1 MAAQTAEMPKVV
13 RIIPAKPEYS
23 GNSNADFRPKR
34 VAAYCRVST
43 DKEQQEH
50 SFETQK
56 EMYTDMIMMK
66 PNWQMAGIYAD
77 EGITGTIAK
86 KRPDFMRMIED
97 CRKGKIDMVITKSV
111 SRFSRNNLDCLLYV
125 RELKERG
132 IPILF
137 EKEGINTLQVSS
149 ELLITLFS
157 GLSQA
162 ESESI
167 SMNVKI
173 GKRQSLKNG
182 NVPFC
187 YKSFLGY
194 RKGADGK
201 PEIVQE
207 EAEIIRRIYSE
218 YLAGASLLEIA
229 KSLIADGVLTA
240 KGKTKWTAKGI
251 LSILTNEKY
260 KGDALLQKTYIADCI
275 SKRSKVN
282 NGELPM
288 YYVENNHPA
297 IIERAVF
304 DRVQEEVSR
313 RNSKRRVKEVGT
325 KTELGKYSSKYAMTD
340 LLFCGNCGTPYRRT
354 TWSKNGKKKVVWRC
368 ISRLDYGTKYCK
380 SSPSIEESLLQN
392 TIAAAI
398 TKKAQTEGADIQRIC
413 EHIEIYEAR
422 QNNSA
427 TQAKQEQLR
436 EIKQK
441 IEELTDMDGEAAQN
455 GDFDEMFAS
464 LYAEMYA
471 IKDELDGAERTE
483 TMHGMAA
490 DRMKEAAAIMQGLKN
505 RPVEYNYQI
514 VRQLIDSIKVVSAE
528 QILIRF
534 KDGAELTEKL
544 YNGKE

>member
-1 MAAQTAEMPKVV
+1 MPKTV
-13 RIIPAKPEYS
+13 RVIPPKPEFS
-23 GNSNADFRPKR
+23 GENRIDIRPKR

-56 EMYTDMIMMK
+56 EMYTDLIMMK
-66 PNWQMAGIYAD
+66 PTWQMAGIYAD

-97 CRKGKIDMVITKSV
+97 CRKGKIDLIITKSV

-125 RELKERG
+125 RELKEMG

-167 SMNVKI
+167 SANVRM

-182 NVPFC
+182 NVPFS
-187 YKSFLGY
+187 YGSFLGY
-194 RKGADGK
+194 RKGTDGK
-201 PEIVQE
+201 PEIDEDQAVVV
-207 EAEIIRRIYSE
+207 RRIFAE
-218 YLAGASLLEIA
+218 YLAG
-229 KSLIADGVLTA
+229 KSLKDIANGLTADGIPTA
-240 KGKTKWTAKGI
+240 RGKPRWSSERV

-260 KGDALLQKTYIADCI
+260 KGDALLQKTFIADCI
-275 SKRSKVN
+275 SKRVKKN

-288 YYVENNHPA
+288 YYVENSHPA

-304 DRVQEEVSR
+304 DRVQEEVAR
-313 RNSKRRVKEVGT
+313 RNSKRKVKQTGT
-325 KTELGKYSSKYAMTD
+325 KTELGKYSSRYA
-340 LLFCGNCGTPYRRT
+340 LSEILYCGNCGTPYRRC

-380 SSPSIEESLLQN
+380 DSPSIEESVLQN
-392 TIAAAI
+392 AI
-398 TKKAQTEGADIQRIC
+398 TEAITQKAQMENADVSRIRQ
-413 EHIEIYEAR
+413 HIDLYQSSQDTSSIL
-422 QNNSA
+422 Q
-427 TQAKQEQLR
+427 KQERLRALQVSIDQL
-436 EIKQK
+436 
-441 IEELTDMDGEAAQN
+441 TAMDSEAAQN
-455 GDFDEMFAS
+455 GDFDAQFAN

-471 IKDELDGAERTE
+471 LKDELAEADKRKSRLE
-483 TMHGMAA
+483 TAGDSLEEMTAVM
-490 DRMKEAAAIMQGLKN
+490 EGLKN
-505 RPVEYNYQI
+505 HPVEYSDLA
-514 VRQLIDSIKVVSAE
+514 VRQLIECIKVMSADRLH
-528 QILIRF
+528 IYF
-534 KDGAELTEKL
+534 KDGTRIEANL
-544 YNGKE
+544 

>member
-1 MAAQTAEMPKVV
+1 MMQTQAAPKSV
-13 RIIPAKPEYS
+13 RIIPPKPEFS
-23 GNSNADFRPKR
+23 GENRIDIRPKR

-97 CRKGKIDMVITKSV
+97 CRKGKIDLIITKSV

-125 RELKERG
+125 RELKEMG
-132 IPILF
+132 IPIIF

-182 NVPFC
+182 NVPFS

-201 PEIVQE
+201 PEIDE
-207 EAEIIRRIYSE
+207 EQAVIIRRIFAE
-218 YLAGASLLEIA
+218 YLAGKSLLDIA
-229 KSLIADGVLTA
+229 KGLTA
-240 KGKTKWTAKGI
+240 DEIPTARGKTNWSSARVQ
-251 LSILTNEKY
+251 SILTNEKY
-260 KGDALLQKTYIADCI
+260 KGDALLQKTYIVDCI
-275 SKRSKVN
+275 SKKSKKN

-304 DRVQEEVSR
+304 DRVQEEISR
-313 RNSKRRVKEVGT
+313 RNSKKKVKQVGT
-325 KTELGKYSSKYAMTD
+325 KTELGKYSGKYA
-340 LLFCGNCGTPYRRT
+340 LSEILYCGNCGTPYRRC
-354 TWSKNGKKKVVWRC
+354 TWSKNGKKKIVWRC
-368 ISRLDYGTKYCK
+368 ISRLDYGKKYCK
-380 SSPSIEESLLQN
+380 DSPSIEESILHN
-392 TIAAAI
+392 AIAEAI
-398 TKKAQTEGADIQRIC
+398 TQKAHMENTDVDRIC
-413 EHIEIYEAR
+413 RHIEMYQCSQDTSSIL
-422 QNNSA
+422 
-427 TQAKQEQLR
+427 AKQERLKTVQ
-436 EIKQK
+436 EHINK
-441 IEELTDMDGEAAQN
+441 LTDMDSEAAQN
-455 GDFDEMFAS
+455 GDFDAQFES

-471 IKDELDGAERTE
+471 IKDELEKIEKSKSKIETATDCTE
-483 TMHGMAA
+483 EMTEV
-490 DRMKEAAAIMQGLKN
+490 MKCLKN
-505 RPVEYNYQI
+505 HPVEYNDLV
-514 VRQLIDSIKVVSAE
+514 VRQLIECIKVISKE
-528 QILIRF
+528 TLHIYF
-534 KDGAELTEKL
+534 KDGIKIEAKM
-544 YNGKE
+544 

>member
-1 MAAQTAEMPKVV
+1 MMQTQPAPKLV
-13 RIIPAKPEYS
+13 RIIPPKPEFS
-23 GNSNADFRPKR
+23 GENRIDIRPKR

-97 CRKGKIDMVITKSV
+97 CRKGKIDLIITKSV

-125 RELKERG
+125 RELKEMG
-132 IPILF
+132 IPIIF

-182 NVPFC
+182 NVPFS

-194 RKGADGK
+194 RKGVDGK
-201 PEIVQE
+201 PEIDE
-207 EAEIIRRIYSE
+207 EQAVIIRRIFSE
-218 YLAGASLLEIA
+218 YLAGKSLLDIA
-229 KSLIADGVLTA
+229 KGLTA
-240 KGKTKWTAKGI
+240 DKIPTARGKTNWSSARVQ
-251 LSILTNEKY
+251 SILTNEKY
-260 KGDALLQKTYIADCI
+260 KGDALLQKTYIVDCI
-275 SKRSKVN
+275 SKKSKKN

-297 IIERAVF
+297 IIERAIF
-304 DRVQEEVSR
+304 DRVQEEISR
-313 RNSKRRVKEVGT
+313 RNSKKKVKQIGT
-325 KTELGKYSSKYAMTD
+325 KTELGKYSSKYA
-340 LLFCGNCGTPYRRT
+340 LSEILYCGNCGTQYRRC
-354 TWSKNGKKKVVWRC
+354 TWSKSGKKKIVWRC
-368 ISRLDYGTKYCK
+368 ISRLDYGKKYCK
-380 SSPSIEESLLQN
+380 DSPSIEESVLHN
-392 TIAAAI
+392 AIAEAI
-398 TKKAQTEGADIQRIC
+398 TKKAQMEKADVARIRR
-413 EHIEIYEAR
+413 HIEIY
-422 QNNSA
+422 QNSQD
-427 TQAKQEQLR
+427 TSSILAKQERLKTIQEHINQL
-436 EIKQK
+436 
-441 IEELTDMDGEAAQN
+441 TNMDSEAAQN
-455 GDFDEMFAS
+455 GDFDAQFES

-471 IKDELDGAERTE
+471 IKDELDEIGKSKSKIE
-483 TMHGMAA
+483 TTDDSIEEMTAVMN
-490 DRMKEAAAIMQGLKN
+490 GLKN
-505 RPVEYNYQI
+505 HPVEYNDLV
-514 VRQLIDSIKVVSAE
+514 VRQLIECIKVMSKDTLH
-528 QILIRF
+528 IYF
-534 KDGAELTEKL
+534 KDGIKL
-544 YNGKE
+544 ETQM

>member
-1 MAAQTAEMPKVV
+1 MV
-13 RIIPAKPEYS
+13 RIIPPKPEFS
-23 GNSNADFRPKR
+23 GENRIDIRSKR

-56 EMYTDMIMMK
+56 EMYTEMIMMK

-97 CRKGKIDMVITKSV
+97 CRKGKIDLIITKSV

-125 RELKERG
+125 RELKEMG
-132 IPILF
+132 IPIIF

-182 NVPFC
+182 NVPFS

-201 PEIVQE
+201 PEIDE
-207 EAEIIRRIYSE
+207 EQAVIIRRIFAE
-218 YLAGASLLEIA
+218 YLAGKSLLDIA
-229 KSLIADGVLTA
+229 KGLTA
-240 KGKTKWTAKGI
+240 DEIPTARGKTNWSSARVQ
-251 LSILTNEKY
+251 SILTNEKY
-260 KGDALLQKTYIADCI
+260 KGDALLQKTYVVDCI
-275 SKRSKVN
+275 SKKSKKN
-282 NGELPM
+282 KGELPM

-304 DRVQEEVSR
+304 DRVQEEISR
-313 RNSKRRVKEVGT
+313 RNSKKKVKQVGT
-325 KTELGKYSSKYAMTD
+325 KTELGKYSGKYA
-340 LLFCGNCGTPYRRT
+340 LSEILYCGNCGTPYRRC
-354 TWSKNGKKKVVWRC
+354 TWSKNGKKKIVWRC

-380 SSPSIEESLLQN
+380 DSPSVEESILHN
-392 TIAAAI
+392 AI
-398 TKKAQTEGADIQRIC
+398 TKAITQKAHMENTDVDRIC
-413 EHIEIYEAR
+413 RHIEMYQCSQDTSSIL
-422 QNNSA
+422 
-427 TQAKQEQLR
+427 AKQERLKTVQ
-436 EIKQK
+436 EHINK
-441 IEELTDMDGEAAQN
+441 LTYMDSEAAQN
-455 GDFDEMFAS
+455 GDFDAQFES

-471 IKDELDGAERTE
+471 IKDELEKIEKSKSKIETATDCTE
-483 TMHGMAA
+483 KMTEV
-490 DRMKEAAAIMQGLKN
+490 MKGLKN
-505 RPVEYNYQI
+505 HPVEYNDLV
-514 VRQLIDSIKVVSAE
+514 VRQLIECIKVMSKDTLH
-528 QILIRF
+528 IYF
-534 KDGAELTEKL
+534 KDGIKIEAKM
-544 YNGKE
+544 

>member
-1 MAAQTAEMPKVV
+1 MTQTPPAPKLV
-13 RIIPAKPEYS
+13 RIIPPKPEFS
-23 GNSNADFRPKR
+23 GENRIDIRPKR

-97 CRKGKIDMVITKSV
+97 CRKGKIDLIITKSV

-125 RELKERG
+125 RELKEMG
-132 IPILF
+132 IPIIF

-182 NVPFC
+182 NVPFS

-194 RKGADGK
+194 RKGTDGK
-201 PEIVQE
+201 PEIDEKQ
-207 EAEIIRRIYSE
+207 AIIIRRIFSE
-218 YLAGASLLEIA
+218 YLAGKSLLDIA
-229 KSLIADGVLTA
+229 KGLTA
-240 KGKTKWTAKGI
+240 DKIPTAREKTNWSSARVQ
-251 LSILTNEKY
+251 SILTNEKY
-260 KGDALLQKTYIADCI
+260 KGDALLQKTYIVDCI
-275 SKRSKVN
+275 NKKSKKN

-297 IIERAVF
+297 IIEKAVF
-304 DRVQEEVSR
+304 DRVQEEISR
-313 RNSKRRVKEVGT
+313 RNSKKKVKQVGT
-325 KTELGKYSSKYAMTD
+325 KTELGKYSGKYA
-340 LLFCGNCGTPYRRT
+340 LSEILYCGNCGTPYRRC
-354 TWSKNGKKKVVWRC
+354 TWSKNGKKKIVWRC
-368 ISRLDYGTKYCK
+368 ISRLDYGKKYCK
-380 SSPSIEESLLQN
+380 DSPSIEESVLHN
-392 TIAAAI
+392 AIAEAI
-398 TKKAQTEGADIQRIC
+398 TKKAQMEKADVARIRR
-413 EHIEIYEAR
+413 HIEIY
-422 QNNSA
+422 QNSQD
-427 TQAKQEQLR
+427 TSSILAKQERLKTIQEHINQL
-436 EIKQK
+436 
-441 IEELTDMDGEAAQN
+441 TNMDSEAAQN
-455 GDFDEMFAS
+455 GDFDTQFEN

-471 IKDELDGAERTE
+471 IKDELDEIGKSKSKIE
-483 TMHGMAA
+483 TTDDSIEEMTAVMN
-490 DRMKEAAAIMQGLKN
+490 GLKN
-505 RPVEYNYQI
+505 HPVEYNDLV
-514 VRQLIDSIKVVSAE
+514 VRQLIECIKVMSKDT
-528 QILIRF
+528 IDIYF
-534 KDGAELTEKL
+534 KDGMKMEAHI
-544 YNGKE
+544 

>member
-1 MAAQTAEMPKVV
+1 MTQTPPAPKLV
-13 RIIPAKPEYS
+13 RIIPPKPEFS
-23 GNSNADFRPKR
+23 GENRIDIRPKR

-97 CRKGKIDMVITKSV
+97 CRKGKIDLIITKSV

-125 RELKERG
+125 RELKEMG
-132 IPILF
+132 IPIIF

-182 NVPFC
+182 NVPFS

-201 PEIVQE
+201 PEIDE
-207 EAEIIRRIYSE
+207 EQAVVIRRIFSE
-218 YLAGASLLEIA
+218 YLAGKSLLDIA
-229 KSLIADGVLTA
+229 KGLTA
-240 KGKTKWTAKGI
+240 DKIPTARGKTNWSSARVQ
-251 LSILTNEKY
+251 SILTNEKY
-260 KGDALLQKTYIADCI
+260 KGDALLQKTYIVDCI
-275 SKRSKVN
+275 SKKSKKN

-304 DRVQEEVSR
+304 DRVQEEISR
-313 RNSKRRVKEVGT
+313 RNSKKKVKQVGT
-325 KTELGKYSSKYAMTD
+325 KTELGKYSSKYA
-340 LLFCGNCGTPYRRT
+340 LSEILYCGNCGTPYRRC
-354 TWSKNGKKKVVWRC
+354 TWSKNGKKKIVWRC
-368 ISRLDYGTKYCK
+368 ISRLDYGKKYCK
-380 SSPSIEESLLQN
+380 DSPSIEESLLHN
-392 TIAAAI
+392 AITEAI
-398 TKKAQTEGADIQRIC
+398 TKKAQMENADVDRIRR
-413 EHIEIYEAR
+413 HIELYK
-422 QNNSA
+422 NNQDTSGIL
-427 TQAKQEQLR
+427 AKQERLKTIQ
-436 EIKQK
+436 EHINQ
-441 IEELTDMDGEAAQN
+441 LTDMDSEAVQN
-455 GDFDEMFAS
+455 GDFDTQFES

-471 IKDELDGAERTE
+471 IKDELDEIEKSKSKVETE
-483 TMHGMAA
+483 TDFIEEMTMV
-490 DRMKEAAAIMQGLKN
+490 MQGLKN
-505 RPVEYNYQI
+505 HPVEYNDLV
-514 VRQLIDSIKVVSAE
+514 VRQLIECIKVMSKDTLH
-528 QILIRF
+528 IYF
-534 KDGAELTEKL
+534 KDGIKL
-544 YNGKE
+544 ETQM

>member
-1 MAAQTAEMPKVV
+1 MMQTPPAPKLV
-13 RIIPAKPEYS
+13 RIIPPKPEFS
-23 GNSNADFRPKR
+23 GENRIDIRPKR

-97 CRKGKIDMVITKSV
+97 CRKGKIDLIITKSV

-125 RELKERG
+125 RELKEMG
-132 IPILF
+132 IPIIF

-182 NVPFC
+182 NVPFS

-201 PEIVQE
+201 PEIDE
-207 EAEIIRRIYSE
+207 EQAVVIRRIFSE
-218 YLAGASLLEIA
+218 YLAGKSLLDIA
-229 KSLIADGVLTA
+229 KGLTA
-240 KGKTKWTAKGI
+240 DKIPTARGKTNWSSARVQ
-251 LSILTNEKY
+251 SILTNEKY
-260 KGDALLQKTYIADCI
+260 KGDALLQKTYIVDCI
-275 SKRSKVN
+275 SKKSKKN

-304 DRVQEEVSR
+304 DRVQEEISR
-313 RNSKRRVKEVGT
+313 RNSKKKVKQIGT
-325 KTELGKYSSKYAMTD
+325 KTELGKYSSKYA
-340 LLFCGNCGTPYRRT
+340 LSEILYCGNCGTPYRRC
-354 TWSKNGKKKVVWRC
+354 TWSKNGKKKIVWRC
-368 ISRLDYGTKYCK
+368 ISRLDYGKKYCK
-380 SSPSIEESLLQN
+380 DSPSIEESVLHN
-392 TIAAAI
+392 AIAEAI
-398 TKKAQTEGADIQRIC
+398 TKKAQMEKADVARIRR
-413 EHIEIYEAR
+413 HIEIY
-422 QNNSA
+422 QNSQD
-427 TQAKQEQLR
+427 TSSILAKQERLKTIQ
-436 EIKQK
+436 EHINQ
-441 IEELTDMDGEAAQN
+441 LTDMDSEAAQS
-455 GDFDEMFAS
+455 GDFDTQFEI

-471 IKDELDGAERTE
+471 IKDELDEFEKSKSKLKT
-483 TMHGMAA
+483 A
-490 DRMKEAAAIMQGLKN
+490 DDSIEEMTAIMQGLKN
-505 RPVEYNYQI
+505 HPVEYNDLV
-514 VRQLIDSIKVVSAE
+514 VRQLIECIKVISKDTLH
-528 QILIRF
+528 IYF
-534 KDGAELTEKL
+534 KDGIKIETKM
-544 YNGKE
+544 

>member
-1 MAAQTAEMPKVV
+1 MTQTPPAPKLV
-13 RIIPAKPEYS
+13 RIIPPKPEFS
-23 GNSNADFRPKR
+23 GENRIDIRPKR

-97 CRKGKIDMVITKSV
+97 CRKGKIDLIITKSV

-125 RELKERG
+125 RELKEMG
-132 IPILF
+132 IPIIF

-182 NVPFC
+182 NVPFS

-194 RKGADGK
+194 RKGTDGK
-201 PEIVQE
+201 PEIVEKQ
-207 EAEIIRRIYSE
+207 AIIICRIFSE
-218 YLAGASLLEIA
+218 YLAGKSLLDIA
-229 KSLIADGVLTA
+229 KGLTA
-240 KGKTKWTAKGI
+240 DKIPTAREKTNWSSARVQ
-251 LSILTNEKY
+251 SILTNEKY
-260 KGDALLQKTYIADCI
+260 KGDALLQKTYIVDCI
-275 SKRSKVN
+275 NKKSKKN

-297 IIERAVF
+297 IIEKAVF
-304 DRVQEEVSR
+304 DRVQEEISR
-313 RNSKRRVKEVGT
+313 RNSKKKVKQVGT
-325 KTELGKYSSKYAMTD
+325 KTELGKYSGKYA
-340 LLFCGNCGTPYRRT
+340 LSEILYCGNCGTPYRRC
-354 TWSKNGKKKVVWRC
+354 TWSKNGKKKIVWRC
-368 ISRLDYGTKYCK
+368 ISRLDYGKKYCK
-380 SSPSIEESLLQN
+380 DSPSIEESLLHN
-392 TIAAAI
+392 AITEAI
-398 TKKAQTEGADIQRIC
+398 TKKAQMENADVARIRR
-413 EHIEIYEAR
+413 HIEIY
-422 QNNSA
+422 QNSQD
-427 TQAKQEQLR
+427 TSSILAKQERLKTIQEHINQL
-436 EIKQK
+436 
-441 IEELTDMDGEAAQN
+441 TNMDSEAAQN
-455 GDFDEMFAS
+455 GDFDTQFEN

-471 IKDELDGAERTE
+471 IKDELDEIGKSKSKIE
-483 TMHGMAA
+483 TTDDSIEEMTAVMN
-490 DRMKEAAAIMQGLKN
+490 GLKN
-505 RPVEYNYQI
+505 HPVEYNDLV
-514 VRQLIDSIKVVSAE
+514 VRQLIECIKVMSKDT
-528 QILIRF
+528 IDIYF
-534 KDGAELTEKL
+534 KDGMKMEAHI
-544 YNGKE
+544 

>member
-23 GNSNADFRPKR
+23 GKSNADFRPKR

-66 PNWQMAGIYAD
+66 PSWQMAGIYAD

-201 PEIVQE
+201 PEIVPE
-207 EAEIIRRIYSE
+207 EAEIIKRIYSE

-229 KSLIADGVLTA
+229 KSLMADGVLTA

-313 RNSKRRVKEVGT
+313 RNSKRKVKEVGT
-325 KTELGKYSSKYAMTD
+325 KTELGKYSGKYALTD
-340 LLFCGNCGTPYRRT
+340 LLFCGYCGTPYRRT

-380 SSPSIEESLLQN
+380 DSPSIEESLLQN
-392 TIAAAI
+392 AITAAI
-398 TKKAQTEGADIQRIC
+398 TQKAQTEGANIQRIC
-413 EHIEIYEAR
+413 EHIELYEAR
-422 QNNSA
+422 QDNSA
-427 TQAKQEQLR
+427 AQAKQEQLR
-436 EIKQK
+436 ELKRR
-441 IEELTDMDGEAAQN
+441 IEELTDMDSAAAQN
-455 GDFDEMFAS
+455 GDFDEMFEN

-471 IKDELDGAERTE
+471 IMDELDGAEKTE
-483 TMHGMAA
+483 AMLGMAA
-490 DRMKEAAAIMQGLKN
+490 DRMKEAAAVMQGLKN
-505 RPVEYNYQI
+505 HPVEYNDQI
-514 VRQLIDSIKVVSAE
+514 VRQLIDSIKVMSAE
-528 QILIRF
+528 QIRIRF
-534 KDGAELTEKL
+534 KDGAELTAEL
-544 YNGKE
+544 

>member
-1 MAAQTAEMPKVV
+1 MMQTQPAPKLV
-13 RIIPAKPEYS
+13 RIIPPKPEFS
-23 GNSNADFRPKR
+23 GENRIDIRPKR

-56 EMYTDMIMMK
+56 EMYTEMIMMK

-97 CRKGKIDMVITKSV
+97 CRKGKIDLIITKSV

-125 RELKERG
+125 RELKEMG
-132 IPILF
+132 IPIIF

-182 NVPFC
+182 NVPFS

-201 PEIVQE
+201 PEIDE
-207 EAEIIRRIYSE
+207 EQAVIIRRIFAE
-218 YLAGASLLEIA
+218 YLAGKSLLDIA
-229 KSLIADGVLTA
+229 KGLTA
-240 KGKTKWTAKGI
+240 DEIPTARGKTNWSSARVQ
-251 LSILTNEKY
+251 SILTNEKY
-260 KGDALLQKTYIADCI
+260 KGDALLQKTYIIDCI
-275 SKRSKVN
+275 SKKSKKN

-304 DRVQEEVSR
+304 DRVQEEISR
-313 RNSKRRVKEVGT
+313 RNSKKKVKQVGT
-325 KTELGKYSSKYAMTD
+325 KTELGKYSGKYA
-340 LLFCGNCGTPYRRT
+340 LSEILYCGNCGTPYRRC
-354 TWSKNGKKKVVWRC
+354 TWSKNGKKKIVWRC
-368 ISRLDYGTKYCK
+368 ISRLDYGKKYCK
-380 SSPSIEESLLQN
+380 DSPSIEESVLHN
-392 TIAAAI
+392 AIAEAI
-398 TKKAQTEGADIQRIC
+398 TKKAQMEKADVARIRR
-413 EHIEIYEAR
+413 HIEIY
-422 QNNSA
+422 QNSQD
-427 TQAKQEQLR
+427 TSSILAKQERLKTIQEHINQL
-436 EIKQK
+436 
-441 IEELTDMDGEAAQN
+441 TNMDSEAAQN
-455 GDFDEMFAS
+455 GDFDTQFEN

-471 IKDELDGAERTE
+471 IKDELDEIGKSKSKIE
-483 TMHGMAA
+483 TTDDSIEEMTAVMN
-490 DRMKEAAAIMQGLKN
+490 GLKN
-505 RPVEYNYQI
+505 HPVEYNDFV
-514 VRQLIDSIKVVSAE
+514 VRQLIECIKVISKDTLH
-528 QILIRF
+528 IYF
-534 KDGAELTEKL
+534 KDGMKMEAHI
-544 YNGKE
+544 